1 MSDRP
6 GGSGGSSNGGPGGGG
21 GGGGGGGSSSG
32 DAAVATTTEDAVNL
46 LTFHITVTWT
56 FANTILGSILENVL
70 ANWDI
75 AGVSMLHLQV
85 SLSAAAPCHEANLPH
100 RTSIQCCPVT
110 ASQAILA
117 FPRACHLTQVQLLQL
132 LKACFGHTD
141 ELERACNNNPAHSFE
156 HTN

>member
-21 GGGGGGGSSSG
+21 GGGGGGGRSSG

-75 AGVSMLHLQV
+75 TGSICRCH
-85 SLSAAAPCHEANLPH
+85 SAPLRLANLPH

-156 HTN
+156 HAN

>member
-1 MSDRP
+1 M
-6 GGSGGSSNGGPGGGG
+6 GGGG

-56 FANTILGSILENVL
+56 FANTILQLGSILENVM
-70 ANWDI
+70 ANWEI
-75 AGVSMLHLQV
+75 TGVSMLHLQV

-156 HTN
+156 HAN

>member
-70 ANWDI
+70 ANWEI
-75 AGVSMLHLQV
+75 TGVRMLHLQV

-156 HTN
+156 HAN